1 MFEEKEAAA
10 TASEPTRVVLEF
22 EAAGDINPNGEGRA
36 SPLGVR
42 IYQLK
47 SYSVFEKADFFSLY
61 DNDEQVLGG
70 ELVKKQE
77 ILLKPNEKR
86 TVFFETEDDT
96 QTIGLLGRFHGLRKQ
111 PQWKAAAGVQAN
123 KTTVIQCQHQPGRPH
138 GPMMTEMRAAFPS
151 SKGPHDSWRNP

>member
-1 MFEEKEAAA
+1 M
-10 TASEPTRVVLEF
+10 VIEF

-47 SYSVFEKADFFSLY
+47 SYSVFGKADFFSLY

-96 QTIGLLGRFHGLRKQ
+96 QTIGLLGVFIDYENDPMESRGGRSGQQNHRH
-111 PQWKAAAGVQAN
+111 
-123 KTTVIQCQHQPGRPH
+123 QCHASAVPGSRSDDD
-138 GPMMTEMRAAFPS
+138 RDARQAFPW
-151 SKGPHDSWRNP
+151 SKRPHDSWRNP

>member
-1 MFEEKEAAA
+1 MMKKGLLLLCVIMLLSGCGFFKKKKPPPPP
-10 TASEPTRVVLEF
+10 EPTRVVIEF

-47 SYSVFEKADFFSLY
+47 SYSVFGKADFFSLY
-61 DNDEQVLGG
+61 DNDERVLGG
-70 ELVKKQE
+70 ELLKKQE

-96 QTIGLLGRFHGLRKQ
+96 QTIGLLGVFIAYETV
-111 PQWKAAAGVQAN
+111 QWKTAAGVQAN
-123 KTTVIQCQHQPGRPH
+123 KTAVINVSIS
-138 GPMMTEMRAAFPS
+138 RAGIAV
-151 SKGPHDSWRNP
+151 R